1 MGEAFPVADIPT
13 EVGRIARRLRENGY
27 EAWYV
32 GGAVRDVLAQR
43 ILGVELLRIG
53 DFDIA
58 TSAPP
63 ERVRALFRRTVPVG
77 IEHGT
82 VAVLDERGGAHEVT
96 TFRRDVK
103 TDGRHAVVEFGV
115 SLEEDLARRDFTI
128 NAIAVHPE
136 SGEMRD
142 PFGGMAD
149 IASRL
154 LRTVGEPETRFRED
168 WLRVLRGLRFA
179 SAYRLE
185 VEEKTW
191 RALVRGVSE
200 LGFLSRERVRD
211 EWLKMLATSVPSVGV
226 GLWRRA
232 GALHEVWPELDALTD
247 DHVAMLDGVTPRD
260 PLLLTAAALAWAGA
274 APEVAAAAAQRLRF
288 SNKDVAR
295 MRGVAA
301 ALSGGLPDPGS
312 PFAVRRWLSTHR
324 PVTADA
330 VAAALPESAR
340 AELERAVTA
349 ILAAGEAL
357 SVGDLAITGDDLKE
371 VGIAEGPALGRILRL
386 LLDEVLEDPGRNQK
400 DVLLRRAREVV

>member
-1 MGEAFPVADIPT
+1 VGEAFPVADIPA

-43 ILGVELLRIG
+43 LLGLELARIG

-82 VAVLDERGGAHEVT
+82 VAVLDERGRAHEVT

-142 PFGGMAD
+142 PFGGRSD
-149 IASRL
+149 IVSQR
-154 LRTVGEPETRFRED
+154 LRTVGDPDTRFRED

-185 VEEKTW
+185 VEAETW
-191 RALVRGVSE
+191 RALVKGVSE

-211 EWLKMLATSVPSVGV
+211 EWVKLLTTSVPSVGV
-226 GLWRRA
+226 GMWRRA
-232 GALHEVWPELDALTD
+232 GALRQVWPELDALTE
-247 DHVAMLDGVTPRD
+247 DHLAVLDRVTPVD
-260 PLLLTAAALAWAGA
+260 ALLLTAAALAWAGST
-274 APEVAAAAAQRLRF
+274 PEVAAAAAQRLRF

-295 MRGVAA
+295 IRGVAA
-301 ALSGGLPDPGS
+301 ALSGGPPDSGS
-312 PFAVRRWLSTHR
+312 LVAVRRWLSAHR
-324 PVTADA
+324 PVAADA
-330 VAAALPESAR
+330 VAAALPEHAR
-340 AELERAVTA
+340 AELEGTVTA
-349 ILAAGEAL
+349 ILAAGDPL
-357 SVGDLAITGDDLKE
+357 SVGDLAITGDDLRQ
-371 VGIAEGPALGRILRL
+371 VGIPEGPAVGRILRTL
-386 LLDEVLEDPGRNQK
+386 LEEVLEHPERNRK
-400 DVLLRRAREVV
+400 ELLMRRARELR